1 MTPQEY
7 REELVNEYFNEL
19 NEFYKAHQKMI
30 VSLWEFEGGTIEEW
44 NTNRELKIGF
54 IVKLKTLA
62 EQGIGLRIA

>member
-7 REELVNEYFNEL
+7 RQELVNEYYNEL
-19 NEFYKAHQKMI
+19 NEFYQAHQKLI

-44 NTNRELKIGF
+44 NSNRELKLGF

-62 EQGIGLRIA
+62 EQGIGLTLK